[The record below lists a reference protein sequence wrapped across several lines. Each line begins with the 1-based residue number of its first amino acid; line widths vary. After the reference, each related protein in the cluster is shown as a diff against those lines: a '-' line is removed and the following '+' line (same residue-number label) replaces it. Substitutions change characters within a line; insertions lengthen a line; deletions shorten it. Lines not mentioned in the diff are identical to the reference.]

1 MYPRLAPSHEYF
13 PAASPANSNRP
24 SSRVI
29 IHTASRR
36 FLVLTRVTRVSLSG
50 VPAVELITT
59 PATLNPASAAE
70 FVRLGLSCAPI
81 EEEAQDMPQTTVA
94 IAKKQFRITVCM
106 FTGFHS
112 LARDANV
119 RFGPQPL
126 LTVGLSTDISA
137 WPRRSR
143 IPDLPANDRK
153 QSSGTRREAA
163 GAD

>member
-1 MYPRLAPSHEYF
+1 MYPRLAPSNEYF

-24 SSRVI
+24 SPREI

-36 FLVLTRVTRVSLSG
+36 FLVFTRVTRVSLSG

-59 PATLNPASAAE
+59 PATLNPASGAE
-70 FVRLGLSCAPI
+70 FVRLGLPCAPK
-81 EEEAQDMPQTTVA
+81 EEEAQNMPQTMAA

-112 LARDANV
+112 RTRDANV
-119 RFGPQPL
+119 RFGPQSP

-137 WPRRSR
+137 SPRRSR
-143 IPDLPANDRK
+143 IPDLRANDRR
-153 QSSGTRREAA
+153 QLPGTRRAA
-163 GAD
+163 TGAD

>member
-1 MYPRLAPSHEYF
+1 MYPRLAPSNEYF

-36 FLVLTRVTRVSLSG
+36 LLVFTRVTRVSLSG
-50 VPAVELITT
+50 VPLVELTTT
-59 PATLNPASAAE
+59 PATLNPVSAAE
-70 FVRLGLSCAPI
+70 FVRLGLSCAPKKD
-81 EEEAQDMPQTTVA
+81 EAQNSPQTTAA
-94 IAKKQFRITVCM
+94 IAKKQFRITVCR

-119 RFGPQPL
+119 RFGSQSL

-153 QSSGTRREAA
+153 QSPGTRRAA
-163 GAD
+163 TGAD

>member
-1 MYPRLAPSHEYF
+1 MYPRRAPSNEYF
-13 PAASPANSNRP
+13 PAPSPANSNRP

-36 FLVLTRVTRVSLSG
+36 FFVFTRVTRVSLSG
-50 VPAVELITT
+50 VPVVELTTT
-59 PATLNPASAAE
+59 PATLNPAAA
-70 FVRLGLSCAPI
+70 FVPLVLSCAPK
-81 EEEAQDMPQTTVA
+81 EEGAENMPQTTPT

-106 FTGFHS
+106 FTSFHS

-137 WPRRSR
+137 LPRRSR
-143 IPDLPANDRK
+143 TPDLRASDRT
-153 QSSGTRREAA
+153 QSPGPHQAA
-163 GAD
+163 IGAD